1 MLATVWLHDGRV
13 SGRVHSYVSMPITHL
28 ITETNRVHIDLP
40 HIGRPSAVAAILAIV
55 TSAFLAGCGQ
65 PASPPAQPAPAARAA
80 RPANADKS
88 TITIQCPPRGAFGNG
103 PTYYSQFYE
112 DYILGYVFK
121 DQKSGFY
128 VDVGAN
134 DPDVSSV
141 TKYFYRAGWRGINIE
156 PIPELVEKLNKSR
169 PEDTNKGVAI
179 SDRPGELTFYKG
191 VSASG
196 LSTLSPKIAASH
208 RAKGFEFTKIKIP
221 VTTLNAVLD
230 EHAKDK
236 PEITF
241 LNVDVEGFEKQVL
254 SGIDFKRYHPRV
266 IMAESTAPLTEV
278 ATHQLWESILIGN
291 GYILAID
298 DGLNR
303 YYVHGSE
310 EGLLPKFIEAD
321 FCVRRDKLEKRI
333 RLDGFK
339 PRYRTT
345 SIISSNRRGDSDVWR
360 MRRRPVARAG

>member
-1 MLATVWLHDGRV
+1 
-13 SGRVHSYVSMPITHL
+13 MPITRL
-28 ITETNRVHIDLP
+28 IAPADAKRLRTAMVCV
-40 HIGRPSAVAAILAIV
+40 GRLRPPAAIFAMLTSAVLTA
-55 TSAFLAGCGQ
+55 CGE
-65 PASPPAQPAPAARAA
+65 PAKPAPPALAAAA
-80 RPANADKS
+80 LPVTANAG
-88 TITIQCPPRGAFGNG
+88 TTTIQCPARGAFGDG

-121 DQKSGFY
+121 NQKTGFY

-134 DPDVSSV
+134 DPDKSSV
-141 TKYFYRAGWRGINIE
+141 TKYFYLAGWRGINIE

-179 SDRPGELTFYKG
+179 SDRRGVLIFYKG
-191 VSASG
+191 RGDASG

-208 RAKGFEFTKIKIP
+208 RAKGFEFTTIKIP
-221 VTTLNAVLD
+221 VTTLNAVLE

-254 SGIDFKRYHPRV
+254 SSIDFKRYQPRV

-278 ATHQLWESILIGN
+278 ATHHRWESILTGN
-291 GYILAID
+291 GYIFAMD

-303 YYVHGSE
+303 YYVHSSQE
-310 EGLLPKFIEAD
+310 SLLPKFIEAD
-321 FCVRRDKLEKRI
+321 FCVLRDKLGKRI
-333 RLDGFK
+333 NLDGFE
-339 PRYRTT
+339 PRDPVPA
-345 SIISSNRRGDSDVWR
+345 RR
-360 MRRRPVARAG
+360 

>member
-1 MLATVWLHDGRV
+1 MRPGFRPESGFTPDV
-13 SGRVHSYVSMPITHL
+13 SGYTPVHML
-28 ITETNRVHIDLP
+28 ITPLTAPPTDTNRVRIDPLR
-40 HIGRPSAVAAILAIV
+40 IGQPIAFAAIFAMV
-55 TSAFLAGCGQ
+55 MSAFLAGCAE
-65 PASPPAQPAPAARAA
+65 PANPAAEPPPAAGTAVPAA
-80 RPANADKS
+80 ADKS
-88 TITIQCPPRGAFGNG
+88 TITIQCPTRGAFGNG

-121 DQKSGFY
+121 SEKSGFY

-134 DPDVSSV
+134 DPDERTV
-141 TKYFYRAGWRGINIE
+141 TKYFYLAGWRGINIE

-169 PEDTNKGVAI
+169 PEDANIGVAI
-179 SDRPGELTFYKG
+179 SDTPGELAFFKYEG
-191 VSASG
+191 QASG

-208 RAKGFEFTKIKIP
+208 RAKGFKFTTIKVP

-241 LNVDVEGFEKQVL
+241 LNIDVEGFEKQVL
-254 SGIDFKRYHPRV
+254 SSIDFKRYHPRV

-291 GYILAID
+291 GYIFAMD

-303 YYVHGSE
+303 YYVHSSQE
-310 EGLLPKFIEAD
+310 SLLPKFLEAD
-321 FCVRRDKLEKRI
+321 FCVRRDKLNKRLH
-333 RLDGFK
+333 LDGFE
-339 PRYRTT
+339 PR
-345 SIISSNRRGDSDVWR
+345 
-360 MRRRPVARAG
+360 